1 VRLPDPPLLLVT
13 DRKQTKIPLA
23 EVVERALAAGCRWV
37 SLREKDLPDT
47 EQIALAA
54 VLKSLTHLV
63 EARLT
68 VHGTPAVAKAAGV
81 DGVHLPS
88 GADPAGARVALG
100 RGALIGISVHGVSEA
115 EDLDPV
121 LVDYAI
127 AGPAFET
134 ASKPGYGPA
143 LGARGL
149 AAIAAVTPV
158 PIIAIGGI
166 EPANV
171 RQVLD
176 AGATGIAVMGGLMRA
191 AAPEREMKWLI
202 DAMGVRAQPRPR

>member
-1 VRLPDPPLLLVT
+1 MRLPDPPLLLVT
-13 DRKQTKIPLA
+13 DRKQTRIPLA
-23 EVVERALAAGCRWV
+23 AVVERSLAAGCRWV
-37 SLREKDLPDT
+37 SLREKDLPDI
-47 EQIALAA
+47 EQIVLAT
-54 VLKSLTHLV
+54 VLKSLMHLV
-63 EARLT
+63 EGRLT
-68 VHGTPAVAKAAGV
+68 VHGSPALAKASGV

-88 GADPAGARVALG
+88 GAEPAGARGALG
-100 RGALIGISVHGVSEA
+100 RGALIGISVHSVAEA
-115 EDLDPV
+115 EDLDPT

-127 AGPAFET
+127 AGPAFAT

-149 AAIAAVTPV
+149 AAIAAATPV

-166 EPANV
+166 EAANV

-191 AAPEREMKWLI
+191 TAPEREMKRLL
-202 DAMGVRAQPRPR
+202 DAMGERAQPRPR